1 MKKQKFEII
10 NTAIAHFTYEIVD
23 KLLTEENIENTI
35 VQNCLRDLDG
45 KINSFRVY
53 SEFNDNT
60 LTITIGLLVH
70 GRFFKIGE
78 PKQMLY
84 DLDDAT
90 KQDLLDFSA
99 TISSKVV
106 KSLSYF
112 ARFNPESK
120 DVDWIEDDR
129 NMPNKI
135 WTDIRIS
142 VNL

>member
-10 NTAIAHFTYEIVD
+10 NTAIAHFTYEIAD

-35 VQNCLRDLDG
+35 LQNSLRDLDG
-45 KINSFRVY
+45 KINGFRVY
-53 SEFNDNT
+53 SDFNDNT
-60 LTITIGLLVH
+60 LTITIGLLVND
-70 GRFFKIGE
+70 RFFKIGKSE
-78 PKQMLY
+78 QMLY

-90 KQDLLDFSA
+90 KQDLFDFSN
-99 TISSKVV
+99 TISAKVI
-106 KSLSYF
+106 KNLSYF
-112 ARFNPESK
+112 ARYNPEK
-120 DVDWIEDDR
+120 GNIDWTLDNR